1 MNENKSENLKCKGIC
16 VVTAQFGQLVSPE
29 CLIAPTVTV
38 LHSEQ
43 NMMIMVVTGTK
54 DAGTQSHVSCNAH

>member
-1 MNENKSENLKCKGIC
+1 MPYCTYSH
-16 VVTAQFGQLVSPE
+16 SPSFRTE
-29 CLIAPTVTV
+29 YDDHGSHWYQGPTVTV